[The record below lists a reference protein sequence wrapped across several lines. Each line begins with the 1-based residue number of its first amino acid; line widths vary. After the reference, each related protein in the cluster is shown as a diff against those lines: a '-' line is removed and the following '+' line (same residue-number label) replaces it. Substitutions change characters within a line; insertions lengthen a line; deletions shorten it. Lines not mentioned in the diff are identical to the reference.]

1 MLDGDFFS
9 VRIYSMG
16 VNVLI
21 KIEYDGTNFCGWQ
34 IQPKERTVQGE
45 IEHVL
50 KYIAGED
57 VHIHGTS
64 RTDAGVHALGQ
75 CATFEWNSNM
85 PVEKLPEVMNRRFGA
100 GGEGRQGAPGDI
112 RVISAE
118 EVPADF
124 HARYSCKGKTYR
136 YVIDKSG
143 DIFKRNTSFQYP
155 EAKDLDIEKMR
166 DAASHIIGTHDFK
179 CFETAG
185 GTPRETTVRTIS
197 KLEIFE
203 EEESVI
209 IEVTGDGFLYN
220 MVRIIVGTLVEA
232 GSGKRDAESV
242 KDAIESRDRS
252 RAGFTAPPQ
261 GLYLKEIYF

>member
-1 MLDGDFFS
+1 
-9 VRIYSMG
+9 MG

-21 KIEYDGTNFCGWQ
+21 KIEYDGTDFSGWQ

-50 KYIAGED
+50 KYIANED

-64 RTDAGVHALGQ
+64 RTDSGVHALGQ

-85 PVEKLPEVMNRRFGA
+85 PVEKLAEVMNRRFGA
-100 GGEGRQGAPGDI
+100 GGTGRQGAPGDI
-112 RVISAE
+112 RIISAE
-118 EVPADF
+118 IVPDYF

-136 YVIDKSG
+136 YIIDKTG
-143 DIFKRNTSFQYP
+143 DIFRRNTSFQYP
-155 EAKDLDIEKMR
+155 DAGKLDIAAMR
-166 DAASHIIGTHDFK
+166 EASAYISGTHDFK

-185 GTPRETTVRTIS
+185 GTPREITVRTIYS
-197 KLEIFE
+197 LEIFE
-203 EEESVI
+203 EEESII

-232 GSGKRDAESV
+232 GAGKRSPESV
-242 KDAIESRDRS
+242 RDAIESKDRS

-261 GLYLKEIYF
+261 GLYLKEIYFQCIKSG

>member
-1 MLDGDFFS
+1 
-9 VRIYSMG
+9 MG
-16 VNVLI
+16 QNVLI
-21 KIEYDGTNFCGWQ
+21 KIEYDGTNFSGWQ
-34 IQPKERTVQGE
+34 IQPSARTVQGE

-50 KYIAGED
+50 KYIADED

-100 GGEGRQGAPGDI
+100 GGTGRSGAPGDI
-112 RVISAE
+112 RILSAE
-118 EVPADF
+118 VMPECF

-136 YVIDKSG
+136 YIIDKSG
-143 DIFKRNTSFQYP
+143 DIFKRNVAFQYP
-155 EAKDLDIEKMR
+155 EADTLNLDVIRE
-166 DAASHIIGTHDFK
+166 AASYIVGTHDFK

-185 GTPRETTVRTIS
+185 GTPRETTVRTVS
-197 KLEIFE
+197 ALEISE
-203 EEESVI
+203 DDESVI

-220 MVRIIVGTLVEA
+220 MVRIIVGTLVEV
-232 GSGKRDAESV
+232 GICKRTPESVRDAIDS
-242 KDAIESRDRS
+242 KDRS
-252 RAGFTAPPQ
+252 NAGFTAPPQ

>member
-1 MLDGDFFS
+1 
-9 VRIYSMG
+9 MG

-21 KIEYDGTNFCGWQ
+21 KIEYDGTNFSGWQ
-34 IQPKERTVQGE
+34 IQPTARTVQGE

-100 GGEGRQGAPGDI
+100 GGEGRSGAPGDI
-112 RVISAE
+112 RIISAE
-118 EVPADF
+118 VADDEF

-136 YVIDKSG
+136 YIIDKTG
-143 DIFKRNTSFQYP
+143 DIFRRNTSFQYP
-155 EAKDLDIEKMR
+155 AANELDTEKMR
-166 DAASHIIGTHDFK
+166 EAAEHIVGTHDFK

-185 GTPRETTVRTIS
+185 GTPRESTVRTVS
-197 KLEIFE
+197 SLEITEDE
-203 EEESVI
+203 ERIVI
-209 IEVTGDGFLYN
+209 EITGDGFLYN
-220 MVRIIVGTLVEA
+220 MVRIIVGTLVEV
-232 GSGKRDAESV
+232 GIGKRSADSV
-242 KDAIESRDRS
+242 EAAIESRDRS
-252 RAGFTAPPQ
+252 NSGFTAPPQ
-261 GLYLKEIYF
+261 GLYLKEIYFN